1 MVKFGKQKWDKGF
14 LSAESLKQTY
24 TNSKKSK
31 INVTWR
37 NKVKSIA
44 IENIIIVAS
53 KEKTFSAD

>member
-1 MVKFGKQKWDKGF
+1 MVKFGKQKWDKEF

-37 NKVKSIA
+37 NKV
-44 IENIIIVAS
+44 
-53 KEKTFSAD
+53 